1 MIVPAQQ
8 KQQSSLFLPTGPPHV
23 RRRDTLAD
31 LPVGTVLRVKTTAGN
46 QPFLRLEAVS
56 KTAPR
61 PQDFPQVRST
71 SSRRKGS
78 IKPDLLSL
86 SLGYYL
92 PSKLCDRVNAV
103 PTSGLI
109 RPCRDPCLRSKPR
122 SAFIPPHHQP
132 TLRRRYP
139 PGPSIQADPVAA
151 PPHASLRASLLLAG
165 ASDESVADIGFL
177 LPIPPPWPQVLF
189 SCRQLVIVPVTSRR
203 QGDTTNNHALPASSL
218 TDTSHSVRRNIPLSP
233 H

>member
-1 MIVPAQQ
+1 MPAQQ
-8 KQQSSLFLPTGPPHV
+8 KQQSFVLSSNGSSTPRAAGTI
-23 RRRDTLAD
+23 LAD
-31 LPVGTVLRVKTTAGN
+31 LPVGTVLRVKQPPGN

-61 PQDFPQVRST
+61 PQGFPQVRST

-86 SLGYYL
+86 SLGYL

-109 RPCRDPCLRSKPR
+109 RPCRDPCPRSIPR

-177 LPIPPPWPQVLF
+177 LPISPPWPQVLF
-189 SCRQLVIVPVTSRR
+189 SCRQLVIVPVTSKR